1 MFDYAEADRVE
12 SDWLHPV
19 QRDAG
24 ARRDSLASGERALM
38 LAILE
43 DAIRCLEQLGALR
56 DEAEAWILS
65 NADDWPCTFVNVCA
79 ALDLDPAALRVG
91 LLALRA
97 RPAGRRTYRLK
108 LRLKG
113 RPTRPMPPPSS

>member
-1 MFDYAEADRVE
+1 MFDDTEADRVE
-12 SDWLHPV
+12 TDWVHPV

-43 DAIRCLEQLGALR
+43 DAIRCLEGHGATS
-56 DEAEAWILS
+56 DEALVWVRS
-65 NADDWPCTFVNVCA
+65 DADDWPCTFVNVCA
-79 ALDLDPAALRVG
+79 ALDLDPTALRAG

-97 RPAGRRTYRLK
+97 RPAARRTYRLK

-113 RPTRPMPPPSS
+113 RPARPVPRLW

>member
-1 MFDYAEADRVE
+1 MFDHIESDQVE
-12 SDWLHPV
+12 SDWMHPV

-24 ARRDSLASGERALM
+24 ARHDSLASGERALM

-43 DAIRCLEQLGALR
+43 DAIRCLEHRGALS

-65 NADDWPCTFVNVCA
+65 NADDWPCTFVNVCT
-79 ALDLDPAALRVG
+79 ALDLDPIALRAG
-91 LLALRA
+91 LLAVRA
-97 RPAGRRTYRLK
+97 RPEGRRTYRLK

-113 RPTRPMPPPSS
+113 RPTRPTPPLC